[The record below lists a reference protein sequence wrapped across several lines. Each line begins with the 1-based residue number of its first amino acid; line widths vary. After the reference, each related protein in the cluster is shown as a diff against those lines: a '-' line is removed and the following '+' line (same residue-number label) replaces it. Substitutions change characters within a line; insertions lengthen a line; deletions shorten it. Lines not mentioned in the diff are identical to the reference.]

1 MKNMIGKNKITKQ
14 GIEETIRRVLPFVQE
29 VNYFE
34 GSNLVYVRISGG
46 ISIDDLERLERI
58 GLKLR
63 YANPIT
69 FKNQYGTEHHGLMIS
84 LEVLS

>member
-1 MKNMIGKNKITKQ
+1 MENNKINQQTITKQ
-14 GIEETIRRVLPFVQE
+14 GIDETIRKVLTFVQE
-29 VNYFE
+29 VQYFE

-46 ISIDDLERLERI
+46 ISIEDLEKLGRI

-69 FKNQYGTEHHGLMIS
+69 FKNKYGKEHNGLSIS
-84 LEVLS
+84 LEIV